1 MRVFGVSAV
10 RIGNV
15 LQTLSRFEKSGG
27 NQLFL
32 VGSEESLF
40 TKKTCSS
47 PSHERVVS
55 RDANYSGA
63 NGDREK
69 FIFPVQLTTSRI
81 SNHTVPG

>member
-32 VGSEESLF
+32 VGSEGSLF
-40 TKKTCSS
+40 TKKNCSS
-47 PSHERVVS
+47 PSHERVVLAMPITQARTETGKNS
-55 RDANYSGA
+55 FS
-63 NGDREK
+63 
-69 FIFPVQLTTSRI
+69 LCS
-81 SNHTVPG
+81 